1 MELPVTLRSSRKKM
15 LLMLVGSLVFVAAG
29 LLFPT
34 QYRALNV
41 SMVIFFGLCAVAFC
55 VNLLPNSSY
64 LRLTP
69 DGFTMCSMFRCRSIE
84 WRHVNT
90 FGVTRIGTRKMVGWD
105 PAHPPSKLGKTTKLM
120 SGYVSVLPHT
130 YGLRA
135 EELAELLNRLRD
147 EHTAQII

>member
-64 LRLTP
+64 LP
-69 DGFTMCSMFRCRSIE
+69 
-84 WRHVNT
+84 
-90 FGVTRIGTRKMVGWD
+90 
-105 PAHPPSKLGKTTKLM
+105 
-120 SGYVSVLPHT
+120 PHT
-130 YGLRA
+130 RWIYHVQHVQMSFHRVA
-135 EELAELLNRLRD
+135 TR
-147 EHTAQII
+147 EHFWRYTYRNKEDGWVGSSTSSVEARQDY